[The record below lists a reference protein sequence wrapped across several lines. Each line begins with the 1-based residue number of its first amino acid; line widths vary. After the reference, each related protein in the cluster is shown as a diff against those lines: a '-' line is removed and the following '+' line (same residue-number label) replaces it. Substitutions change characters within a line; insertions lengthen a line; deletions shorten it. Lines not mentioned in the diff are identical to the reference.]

1 MLCTDGVKWIQAAFL
16 CIVMNRARVLALPR
30 RHFSVAGVLALAAAI
45 RELAASTRRARTA
58 LWCALQMA
66 LPKPSPSSLVKHEA
80 EGTSQ
85 ELCTLSTSTQ
95 GSASMEN
102 DNTRSREAWGTH
114 EDPGMTANSNNN
126 NRGGQEAEDGGEK
139 GEVACYTDSVFHW
152 LWESRKVA
160 TIDQGYSSVT
170 VILHPLLVLMQW

>member
-30 RHFSVAGVLALAAAI
+30 RHFSVADVLALAAAI
-45 RELAASTRRARTA
+45 RELTASTRRARTA

-85 ELCTLSTSTQ
+85 ELCTLSTSTR
-95 GSASMEN
+95 GSTSMEN
-102 DNTRSREAWGTH
+102 NNTRSREEKPEEPMRILEWQLIVIIIIEGGRRPRMGGTRVKR
-114 EDPGMTANSNNN
+114 P
-126 NRGGQEAEDGGEK
+126 
-139 GEVACYTDSVFHW
+139 
-152 LWESRKVA
+152 
-160 TIDQGYSSVT
+160 
-170 VILHPLLVLMQW
+170 VILTVFSIGYEKAGRLQQLIRATVLLLWFCIPYWC